1 MITVHH
7 LNNSRSQRVL
17 WLLEELGVAYQIV
30 HHMRDPMTRLAPDS
44 LKAIHPLGKSPVIQ
58 DDRTGGLPI
67 IESGAILDYLV
78 DTYGAGALKPPPGT
92 PASLQYLQ
100 WMHFA
105 EGSAMLPFL
114 LRLYVGFLGEMGKPL
129 HPRIESEIANHL
141 SFMETHFSLYPYA
154 CETGFSAAD
163 VQITFVLEAAEAAR
177 AIAAYPKLDLYLARM
192 RARDAYQRALDKG
205 GPYQLGG

>member
-17 WLLEELGVAYQIV
+17 WLLEEMGLDYTIV
-30 HHMRDPMTRLAPDS
+30 RHQRDALTRLAPDS
-44 LKAIHPLGKSPVIQ
+44 LKAVHPLGKSPVIV
-58 DDRTGGLPI
+58 DDAIGDWPI

-78 DTYGAGALKPPPGT
+78 DRYGAGRFKPAANT
-92 PASLQYLQ
+92 TASLQYLQ

-114 LRLYVGFLGEMGKPL
+114 MRLYVGFLGEAGKPL

-141 SFMETHFSLYPYA
+141 GFMDMHFSRLDFA
-154 CETGFSAAD
+154 CDTGFSAAD
-163 VQITFVLEAAEAAR
+163 VQLTFVLEAAEAAR

-192 RARDAYQRALDKG
+192 RAREAYQRALDKG
-205 GPYQLGG
+205 GPYQLGA

>member
-17 WLLEELGVAYQIV
+17 WMLEELGVDYQIV
-30 HHMRDPMTRLAPDS
+30 HHQRDPITRLAPPS
-44 LKAIHPLGKSPVIQ
+44 LHAVHPLGKSPVVQ
-58 DDRTGGLPI
+58 DDRNGGLPI
-67 IESGAILDYLV
+67 IESGAILEYLV
-78 DTYGAGALKPPPGT
+78 DTYGGGRFRPAPGT
-92 PASLQYLQ
+92 PAALQYSQ

-105 EGSAMLPFL
+105 EGSAMTPFL
-114 LRLYVGFLGEMGKPL
+114 LRLYVGYLGEAGRPL

-141 SFMETHFSLYPYA
+141 SFMESHFTHFEFA

-163 VQITFVLEAAEAAR
+163 VQLIFVLEAAEAAR
-177 AIAAYPKLDLYLARM
+177 AIASYPKLDLYLARM

-205 GPYQLGG
+205 GPYKLGA

>member
-17 WLLEELGVAYQIV
+17 WLLEELGLSYEIA
-30 HHMRDPMTRLAPDS
+30 HHQRDPMTRLAPES
-44 LKAIHPLGKSPVIQ
+44 LRAIHPLGKSPVIQ

-78 DTYGAGALKPPPGT
+78 ETYGAGALKPAAGT
-92 PASLQYLQ
+92 SAALQYLQ

-114 LRLYVGFLGEMGKPL
+114 LRLYVGFLGEAGKPL
-129 HPRIESEIANHL
+129 HPRIESEITNHL
-141 SFMETHFSLYPYA
+141 RFMDMHFSHFPFA
-154 CETGFSAAD
+154 CETGFTAAD
-163 VQITFVLEAAEAAR
+163 VQLTFVLEAAEAAR

-192 RARDAYQRALDKG
+192 RARDAYQRALHKG
-205 GPYQLGG
+205 GPYKLGA